1 MPGKDLAVVSVV
13 IGWIMSIVS
22 MVLLVILM
30 GNEGIGPFYV
40 IIMITLIIDFILLI
54 GFLVLILAAT
64 RGT

>member
-22 MVLLVILM
+22 MFLLVILM

>member
-1 MPGKDLAVVSVV
+1 MPGKDLAIVSVV

-22 MVLLVILM
+22 MFLLVILM

-54 GFLVLILAAT
+54 GFIVLILAAT